1 MSSSTYKVNS
11 IFRSIQGEGIF
22 TGWPATFVRFQGCN
36 LKCPFCDTPE
46 AIPVTQE
53 DRCES
58 KVSTSFTEMG
68 LDSLVK
74 RILFMVG
81 LHDLIIFTGGEPC
94 LQPIEHLAAAL
105 AQEGVW
111 PLHLETNGTLP
122 IPSNMDWIVLSPK
135 QQQMPFTAV
144 WYLANEI
151 KWLIAYPA
159 DLGRLLLT
167 VEEHQIPP
175 SKVCL
180 QPISQ
185 DPLSTELAYRAALK
199 FGYRLSIQVHKYIG
213 VE

>member
-1 MSSSTYKVNS
+1 MSSSTYRINS

-46 AIPVTQE
+46 AIPVAQE
-53 DRCES
+53 GDIKGKLS
-58 KVSTSFTEMG
+58 A
-68 LDSLVK
+68 SLVEIGLG
-74 RILFMVG
+74 RTVAHILKVV
-81 LHDLIIFTGGEPC
+81 HDNDLIIFTGGEPC

-105 AQEGVW
+105 AQEGSW

-122 IPSNMDWIVLSPK
+122 IPSNLDWVVLSPK
-135 QQQMPFTAV
+135 QQQMPFTAA

-159 DLGRLLLT
+159 DLGRLTL
-167 VEEHQIPP
+167 VVGEHRIPP
-175 SKVCL
+175 SKICL

-185 DPLSTELAYRAALK
+185 DPKATRLAYRASLK